1 MNLRTGN
8 SEFYGVFDEI
18 DVLLRSPVLFFGVI
32 LFITC
37 KENVVP
43 VFCRLPCSKR
53 LTVSFTRLN
62 ANLGRV
68 SRPDEIRESWTRKL
82 RRETRLLPDPHQGA
96 AVRKVD
102 RAIHLSYNRPQ
113 KSFSCMMSFSSKT
126 NFPSLM

>member
-1 MNLRTGN
+1 MNDSLKLVYKNPSYISVNLRTGN

-18 DVLLRSPVLFFGVI
+18 DVLLRSPALFFGFI
-32 LFITC
+32 LFFITC

-43 VFCRLPCSKR
+43 VFCRLPCSKH

-82 RRETRLLPDPHQGA
+82 RRETRLLPDSHQGA
-96 AVRKVD
+96 VVRKVD
-102 RAIHLSYNRPQ
+102 GFFQ
-113 KSFSCMMSFSSKT
+113 FF
-126 NFPSLM
+126 